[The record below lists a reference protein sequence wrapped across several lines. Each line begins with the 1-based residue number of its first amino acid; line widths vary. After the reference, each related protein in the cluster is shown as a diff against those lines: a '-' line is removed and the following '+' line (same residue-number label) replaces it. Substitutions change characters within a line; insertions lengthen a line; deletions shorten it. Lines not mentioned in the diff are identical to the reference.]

1 MEGDRPTHIVILGG
15 GFGGVYTTLRLRRH
29 LARRPGRLTITLVSQ
44 TNYFL
49 MTPLLFEAASGVL
62 EPRHAVTP
70 IRALLDQT
78 SRQSAEACRF
88 VEGEVLAIDAAKKT
102 VTTRIGVHGSQTES
116 IAYDHLVVAVGGVT
130 NRHIIPGSESAMA
143 FKSLADGIRL
153 RNHVIERFE
162 EADAEPDP
170 KRKAA
175 LLTVVL
181 VGGGLV
187 NTELAGELSEF
198 VRILSRYYPHVPAE
212 GMRIH
217 MIDAGPRIAAEFPE
231 DLSAYAAKTLSGR
244 GVSIRTHTKTSRIGA
259 DGVELEGGEFIP
271 AATVVLAA
279 GVGPNPLIATL
290 PVERDKKGRIV
301 TDSAMRAQPFKEG
314 SGVSPS
320 PTVPEPSAGR
330 GGGAKLGAEDP
341 LPNPPPEYQGR
352 EKSASLEPNAQN
364 IWALGDCAAIPDPT
378 GKPYPQ
384 LAQHALREARRLG
397 DNIILVLDGQEPQPF
412 VYKTKGTL
420 AALGHFKG
428 IGKVG
433 PFRIHGLLAW
443 WVWRSYYL
451 MQMPRWSRRIRIMI
465 DWTVA
470 LFFKFDTV
478 QLDITAD
485 NPFPPAT
492 PPAQPEHLAAASVLK
507 D

>member
-1 MEGDRPTHIVILGG
+1 MDVDKPTHIVILGG
-15 GFGGVYTTLRLRRH
+15 GFGGVYTALRLRHH
-29 LARRPGRLTITLVSQ
+29 LARRPGRLAITLISR

-70 IRALLDQT
+70 IRTLLDQT
-78 SRQSAEACRF
+78 SLRSSGACRF

-102 VTTRIGVHGSQTES
+102 VTARIGVHGSQTES
-116 IAYDHLVVAVGGVT
+116 IAYDHLVVALGGIT
-130 NRHIIPGSESAMA
+130 NRRMIPGSESAMA

-175 LLTVVL
+175 LLTAVL

-198 VRILSRYYPHVPAE
+198 VRTLSRLYPHVSAE
-212 GMRIH
+212 GMKIH

-231 DLSAYAAKTLSGR
+231 DLSAYAAKTLAGR
-244 GVSIRTHTKTSRIGA
+244 GVSIRTHTKTTRIAA

-279 GVGPNPLIATL
+279 GVAPNPLVATL
-290 PVERDKKGRIV
+290 PVEREKKGRIV
-301 TDSAMRAQPFKEG
+301 TDSAMRARP
-314 SGVSPS
+314 SSPS
-320 PTVPEPSAGR
+320 LGTPGE
-330 GGGAKLGAEDP
+330 GGGGGPMPGDENP

-352 EKSASLEPNAQN
+352 GSETQN

-384 LAQHALREARRLG
+384 LAQHALREARRLA

-451 MQMPRWSRRIRIMI
+451 FQMPRWSRRIRIMI

-485 NPFPPAT
+485 EPFPPAT
-492 PPAQPEHLAAASVLK
+492 PPTRPEHLTATSFPK